1 MQNLADARRRI
12 GDYLVRAV
20 TTKPDLWETTQFGL
34 SLIPEDFRPTLML
47 RTRRL
52 IERRSVT
59 DDHVFG
65 PWADLMALSD
75 EDFSAQ
81 ATVKTKEWQTSGK
94 RGGSN
99 EWNSLV
105 VAWLGT
111 AALTNK
117 AAVARAYGDLLDGI
131 YEKSKQPVAG
141 STTAFRTTRKRDG
154 GDLREVDAVPNSLN
168 AEQRELLGL
177 VNSPESPIWFPRRDT
192 PEHMSRAAKD
202 RYGAL
207 ESNLDPRNRRAHER
221 DGDDA
226 DDDAEGS
233 QH

>member
-1 MQNLADARRRI
+1 MCFSQLEKLATKRAHFLVLCAT
-12 GDYLVRAV
+12 GDDGAPVMLQLHVSCDYEVSNR
-20 TTKPDLWETTQFGL
+20 
-34 SLIPEDFRPTLML
+34 LIYSGNDVL

-105 VAWLGT
+105 VAWCVGVL
-111 AALTNK
+111 AF
-117 AAVARAYGDLLDGI
+117 AVR
-131 YEKSKQPVAG
+131 
-141 STTAFRTTRKRDG
+141 
-154 GDLREVDAVPNSLN
+154 
-168 AEQRELLGL
+168 
-177 VNSPESPIWFPRRDT
+177 
-192 PEHMSRAAKD
+192 
-202 RYGAL
+202 
-207 ESNLDPRNRRAHER
+207 
-221 DGDDA
+221 
-226 DDDAEGS
+226 
-233 QH
+233 